1 MDASVQLRRGENRR
15 ERKGGIWKGERRERE
30 KEGQDQVWE
39 ETETGGRRAQRVRKL
54 KGGM

>member
-1 MDASVQLRRGENRR
+1 VDASVQLRRGENRR